1 MVVGWNG
8 MASLPDQIKNNKNI
22 NTDQL
27 KMWPMTGFVAQF
39 SDYWKTKS
47 QVVFLSDKAYE
58 ILESHFPTLE
68 SIENE

>member
-39 SDYWKTKS
+39 LDCWKTKS